1 MDIRALSYVGIEAT
15 DLDAWVD
22 FSTELLGMP
31 ATRESDQRVLLRM
44 DERVYR
50 FDIRAGESDRLKWMG
65 WEVASAA
72 ALREVSR
79 ELDAA
84 GVSYTTGT
92 HEESRERG
100 IVEFIHFQDPAG
112 YRLEVFYG
120 QEADFRPLVLTR
132 PMDGYLTGELGMGH
146 AVVGVPNYRECLDF
160 YIDVLGFRVSDTFKD
175 FIAFLHCN
183 PRHHSLALVGTDQ
196 PGLRH
201 IMLETRSIDDVGAA
215 MDIAKRRHAL
225 TRTLGRHTN
234 DKAVSCYLETP
245 GGWEIEYGW
254 SGAQVD
260 DEVWIVRQLAGP
272 TSLWGHELVGG
283 RELASAGQSP
293 AERLDLATARAAGGQ
308 APPAEQASTA
318 RS

>member
-1 MDIRALSYVGIEAT
+1 MDIRALSYVGVEAT
-15 DLDAWVD
+15 DLDAWAG
-22 FSTELLGMP
+22 FATELLGMP
-31 ATRESDQRVLLRM
+31 AAREGEDRLLLRM

-50 FDIRAGESDRLKWMG
+50 FDIRAGGTDRLLWMG

-72 ALREVSR
+72 GLRDVEQ
-79 ELDAA
+79 ELTAA
-84 GVSYTTGT
+84 GVAYERGT
-92 HEESRERG
+92 REEARERA
-100 IVEFIHFQDPAG
+100 IVDFIHFRDPAG

-120 QEADFRPLVLTR
+120 QEADFRPLVLSR

-160 YIDVLGFRVSDTFKD
+160 YLDVLGFRVSDTFKD

-183 PRHHSLALVGTDQ
+183 PRHHSLAIVGTDQ

-215 MDIAKRRHAL
+215 IDIAKRRGEL

-234 DKAVSCYLETP
+234 DRAVSCYLETP

-283 RELASAGQSP
+283 REL
-293 AERLDLATARAAGGQ
+293 L
-308 APPAEQASTA
+308 STA
-318 RS
+318 KG